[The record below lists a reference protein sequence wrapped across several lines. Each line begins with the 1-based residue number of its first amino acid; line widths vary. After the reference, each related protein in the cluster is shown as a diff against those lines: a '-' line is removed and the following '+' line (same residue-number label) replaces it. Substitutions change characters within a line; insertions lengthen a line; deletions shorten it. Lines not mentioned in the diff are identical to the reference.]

1 MQFSIVP
8 LLALQAIGV
17 IAAPVAAP
25 AADYTDLAKANIII
39 KSAGTYKR
47 DEEKREPEPSYA
59 DAAKANIII
68 KSAGTYKRGEE
79 YAELAKDSIKIKS
92 VTTY

>member
-1 MQFSIVP
+1 MQFSIVT

-25 AADYTDLAKANIII
+25 VADYTDMAKANIII

-47 DEEKREPEPSYA
+47 DEEKREPSYA

>member
-1 MQFSIVP
+1 MQFSIVT

-47 DEEKREPEPSYA
+47 
-59 DAAKANIII
+59 
-68 KSAGTYKRGEE
+68 GEE

>member
-1 MQFSIVP
+1 MQISIVT

-17 IAAPVAAP
+17 IAAPVATP
-25 AADYTDLAKANIII
+25 AADYADVAKANIII

-47 DEEKREPEPSYA
+47 DEEKRSANYA

-79 YAELAKDSIKIKS
+79 YADLAKDSIKIKS
-92 VTTY
+92 VNTY

>member
-1 MQFSIVP
+1 MQISTVT
-8 LLALQAIGV
+8 LLALQAIGI

-25 AADYTDLAKANIII
+25 AADYADVAKATIII

-47 DEEKREPEPSYA
+47 DEEKRDVEYT
-59 DAAKANIII
+59 DAAKANIVI

-79 YAELAKDSIKIKS
+79 YAEISKDSIKIKS